1 MATQVASLFGVL
13 SLDDKDFKRG
23 VKDADKDMTG
33 IGDQLKKVGGHLT
46 SLGTD
51 LTVMG
56 APFLAFAGLAVK
68 SAADAEAGTAQ
79 LEAVLKSTGGA
90 AGVTKDSALALA
102 SKLESLTTFSDD
114 AVLSAENMLLTF
126 TNIGKDV
133 FPSVTMTALNMS
145 QALGQDLK
153 SSSMQLGKAL
163 NDPVAGITALTRVG
177 VTFTEQQKAQIEAMV
192 KAGDVAGAQTIILNE
207 LGREFGGS
215 ATAAAK
221 TFSGRLAQLT
231 NKFDNLMETI
241 GAKLMPIAEQ
251 FLDWISQAIDWF
263 SGLDPTIQNVVYGV
277 IAFMGAL
284 AVIGPIIAA
293 VGAALGAIGGVIA
306 FLVSPIGL
314 VVAAVVGLVA
324 AFQTNFMGIRDIVQ
338 PIFDTIKNG
347 LASIVGGLQYF
358 ANDIEKFGI
367 IDAILGAFGLGK
379 SGAAVGGG
387 SWVEGVLFQ
396 FGMARDAA
404 HNAITVIGN
413 VLQGLISFISG
424 TVIPGLQQLYNW
436 FVTEAL
442 PAVVS
447 FVQDTVKPALE
458 AVFTWL
464 AGVWENTI
472 KPGLNALYE
481 WFTQTAL
488 PAVKDFV
495 VNVVQPAIQ
504 GFIDILAGIMVVVGP
519 ILNDLKDWFVTTGLP
534 EIQKFIKNTMDN
546 FITPLI
552 TLLKGLWDA
561 ARPGVEGIFNWFRD
575 TFSRIGDF
583 IKPVIDF
590 IQSIVDR
597 AKEAI
602 ELLRQLGGGSSQTS
616 AQIIQGGLPA
626 NMQIP
631 GRAGGGSVMGGR
643 PYLVGE
649 QGPELFTPSSSG
661 NISTAGETAG
671 MMGGW
676 TINGGIHIHA
686 NSEAEGQAGMRG
698 ALAAARARG
707 Y

>member
-33 IGDQLKKVGGHLT
+33 IGDRLKNLGGNLT
-46 SLGTD
+46 SLGSD
-51 LTVMG
+51 LTMVG

-79 LEAVLKSTGGA
+79 LEAVLKSTGGT

-241 GAKLMPIAEQ
+241 GEKLMPIAEQ

-284 AVIGPIIAA
+284 AVIGPVIAA

-324 AFQTNFMGIRDIVQ
+324 AFQTNFMGIRDIIQ
-338 PIFDTIKNG
+338 PIFDTIKHG
-347 LASIVGGLQYF
+347 FESIVQGVQF
-358 ANDIEKFGI
+358 FVQDIQQFGI
-367 IDAILGAFGLGK
+367 VDAILGAFGLGK
-379 SGAAVGGG
+379 SGAAAGGE
-387 SWVEGVLFQ
+387 SWVEGVLAS

-413 VLQGLISFISG
+413 VLQGLIGFISG
-424 TVIPGLQQLYNW
+424 TVIPGLQQIYTW

-458 AVFTWL
+458 AVFNWL

-504 GFIDILAGIMVVVGP
+504 GFIDILAGIWIVVGP
-519 ILNDLKDWFVTTGLP
+519 ILNELKDWFVTTGLP
-534 EIQKFIKNTMDN
+534 EIQKFIKNAMDN

-561 ARPGVEGIFNWFRD
+561 VRPGVEGIFNWFRD
-575 TFSRIGDF
+575 VFSRVGDF

-597 AKEAI
+597 AREAI
-602 ELLRQLGGGSSQTS
+602 DLLRQIGGGSSQTS
-616 AQIIQGGLPA
+616 AQMMTSGLPA
-626 NMQIP
+626 NMQM
-631 GRAGGGSVMGGR
+631 RAGGGSVVSGGS
-643 PYLVGE
+643 YLVGE

-686 NSEAEGQAGMRG
+686 NSEAEGQSAMRG

>member
-33 IGDQLKKVGGHLT
+33 IGDSLKNLGGNLT
-46 SLGTD
+46 SLGSDMTM
-51 LTVMG
+51 VG

-114 AVLSAENMLLTF
+114 AALSAENMLLTF

-133 FPSVTMTALNMS
+133 FPAATMTTLNMS
-145 QALGQDLK
+145 KALGQDLK
-153 SSSMQLGKAL
+153 SSSVQLGKAL
-163 NDPVAGITALTRVG
+163 NDPVAGITALSRVG

-192 KAGDVAGAQTIILNE
+192 KAGDVAGAQTLILNE

-221 TFSGRLAQLT
+221 TFSGRIAQLT
-231 NKFDNLMETI
+231 NKFDNLMESI
-241 GAKLMPIAEQ
+241 GTKLMPIAEQ

-263 SGLDPTIQNVVYGV
+263 SNLDPSIQNVVLGV
-277 IAFMGAL
+277 VAFMASL
-284 AVIGPIIAA
+284 AVIGPVIAA

-314 VVAAVVGLVA
+314 VIAAVVGLVA
-324 AFQTNFMGIRDIVQ
+324 AFQTNFMGIRDVIQ
-338 PIFDTIKNG
+338 PLINTI
-347 LASIVGGLQYF
+347 SDGLQRLITSLGWF
-358 ANDIEKFGI
+358 VQDVQEFGI
-367 IDAILGAFGLGK
+367 VDAILGAFGLGK
-379 SGAAVGGG
+379 SGAVSGGE
-387 SWVEGVLFQ
+387 SWVEGVLVS

-436 FVTEAL
+436 FITEAL

-504 GFIDILAGIMVVVGP
+504 GFIDILAGIWIVVGP
-519 ILNDLKDWFVTTGLP
+519 ILNELKDWFVTTGLP
-534 EIQKFIKNTMDN
+534 EIQKFIKNAMDN

-561 ARPGVEGIFNWFRD
+561 VRPGVEGIFNWFRD

-602 ELLRQLGGGSSQTS
+602 DLLRQIGGGSSQTS
-616 AQIIQGGLPA
+616 AQMMTSGLPA
-626 NMQIP
+626 NMQM
-631 GRAGGGSVMGGR
+631 RAGGGPVMGGGS
-643 PYLVGE
+643 YLVGE

-661 NISTAGETAG
+661 NISTASETAG